1 MKSNID
7 NPEQNQI
14 IENNGIAQNSDA
26 KARFVDS
33 VSKLTKSDIVT
44 NLKDG
49 SSDNK
54 SIINSKKFQPIAE
67 KTATIITVV
76 DTIIDPFNNYVEAK
90 TPQTDVIQV
99 DSSYY
104 RQADRITDST
114 INDLLS
120 EKGYLVQSDAGTIG
134 AVSDIIDTVGSDE
147 DEALKSPEQIKA
159 EIDAQIEGALSDG
172 NVKKAELCPPNP
184 AKSILA
190 FSSTATENYEYGI
203 GGARQYFIPN
213 AYELKKSGSFVK
225 EFEVYESEDKTAPLS
240 LMDENIALVG
250 QEDSYI
256 EDYTDEIDYLD
267 KNTIDTDDL
276 NMYMYSEGNIM
287 DVQEQEYLNLLS
299 NQEDSNG
306 IYYPDSWKKTS
317 IQDGDLIFQLSSN
330 GNTFSSYFTDSKT
343 INSCIHNGNLN
354 FQELREKLQ
363 VAKGSEKICLTAY
376 RCKLQSE

>member
-213 AYELKKSGSFVK
+213 AYELKKSGSLVK

-267 KNTIDTDDL
+267 KNTIDTNDL
-276 NMYMYSEGNIM
+276 NMYMDSEGNIM
-287 DVQEQEYLNLLS
+287 DVQEQDYLNPLS

-363 VAKGSEKICLTAY
+363 VAKGSEKFV
-376 RCKLQSE
+376 